1 MFPLLLKGDSVN
13 LKPMDTEEKGK
24 LIDCPRCLGKGEVD
38 KHDVIR
44 LRRIFFWMPGPH
56 CAFCNGLKRVEF
68 SFASRFNADD
78 WFITSDLSLEMY
90 QKYIDKDPE
99 LLAQLEAHEH
109 YITSI
114 SNLIIQY
121 HYRLKLS
128 KEDTRKI
135 ILDSFGSNN
144 AELNNTITV
153 LFEQADFFIGE
164 F

>member
-1 MFPLLLKGDSVN
+1 MNSEDKS
-13 LKPMDTEEKGK
+13 K
-24 LIDCPRCLGKGEVD
+24 LIDCPRCLGKGHVD
-38 KHDVIR
+38 KQDVIR
-44 LRRIFFWMPGPH
+44 LRRIFFWVPGPH
-56 CAFCNGLKRVEF
+56 CAFCNGIKRVEL

-99 LLAQLEAHEH
+99 LLAKLEAQEH
-109 YITSI
+109 YIQNI

-135 ILDSFGSNN
+135 ILDSFGSNSE
-144 AELNNTITV
+144 ELNNSITA
-153 LFEQADFFIGE
+153 LFEQAEFFIDE
-164 F
+164 L

>member
-1 MFPLLLKGDSVN
+1 
-13 LKPMDTEEKGK
+13 MDPEEKGK
-24 LIDCPRCLGKGEVD
+24 LIDCPRCLGKGAVD
-38 KHDVIR
+38 KQDVIR

-56 CAFCNGLKRVEF
+56 CAFCNGLKRIEM

-99 LLAQLEAHEH
+99 LLAQLEAHEN
-109 YITSI
+109 YIVNI
-114 SNLIIQY
+114 SNLIIHY

-128 KEDTRKI
+128 QEDTRKI
-135 ILDSFGSNN
+135 IHDSLGSSE
-144 AELNNTITV
+144 AHLNDTITA
-153 LFEQADFFIGE
+153 LFEQAHFFIGE

>member
-1 MFPLLLKGDSVN
+1 MNFEDKS
-13 LKPMDTEEKGK
+13 K
-24 LIDCPRCLGKGEVD
+24 LIDCPRCLGKGHVD
-38 KHDVIR
+38 KQDIIR
-44 LRRIFFWMPGPH
+44 LRRIFFWVPGPH
-56 CAFCNGLKRVEF
+56 CAFCNGIKRVEL

-99 LLAQLEAHEH
+99 LLAQLEAQEH
-109 YITSI
+109 YIQNI

-135 ILDSFGSNN
+135 ILDSFGSNSE
-144 AELNNTITV
+144 ELNNSITTF
-153 LFEQADFFIGE
+153 FEQAEFFIDE
-164 F
+164 L

>member
-1 MFPLLLKGDSVN
+1 MNPED
-13 LKPMDTEEKGK
+13 KGK
-24 LIDCPRCLGKGEVD
+24 LIDCPRCLGKGHVD
-38 KHDVIR
+38 KQGVIR
-44 LRRIFFWMPGPH
+44 LRRIFFWTPGPH
-56 CAFCNGLKRVEF
+56 CAFCNGLKRVEL

-99 LLAQLEAHEH
+99 LLAQLEGQEH
-109 YITSI
+109 YIQSI
-114 SNLIIQY
+114 SQLIIQY

-135 ILDSFGSNN
+135 ILDSFGPNN
-144 AELNNTITV
+144 EELNNTISA
-153 LFEQADFFIGE
+153 LFEQADFYIGE

>member
-1 MFPLLLKGDSVN
+1 MNPED
-13 LKPMDTEEKGK
+13 KGK
-24 LIDCPRCLGKGEVD
+24 LIDCPRCLGKGHVD
-38 KHDVIR
+38 KQDVIR
-44 LRRIFFWMPGPH
+44 LRRIFFWIPGPH
-56 CAFCNGLKRVEF
+56 CAFCNGLKRVEL
-68 SFASRFNADD
+68 SFASRVNADD
-78 WFITSDLSLEMY
+78 WFITSDLSLVMY

-99 LLAQLEAHEH
+99 LLAQLEAQEH
-109 YITSI
+109 YIQSI

-144 AELNNTITV
+144 EELNNSITV
-153 LFEQADFFIGE
+153 LFEQAEFFIGE